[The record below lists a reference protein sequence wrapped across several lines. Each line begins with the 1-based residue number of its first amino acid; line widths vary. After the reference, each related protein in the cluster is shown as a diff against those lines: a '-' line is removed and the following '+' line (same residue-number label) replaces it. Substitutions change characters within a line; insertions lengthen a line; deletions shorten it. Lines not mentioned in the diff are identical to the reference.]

1 MKRFP
6 NEENYNTPSLAVKLL
21 PSSKST
27 LQAIDELPGSGYIY
41 GNNIRDVE
49 KTSVE
54 MINVLLVDDHKLM
67 REGLRQLLSLEQDI
81 IIIDEAVNGLEAI
94 QKIRRLRPDVVL
106 MDIRMPLADG
116 IMVTQ
121 QMIREFP
128 DLAVIMLTM
137 CQQEQLLFQAMKS
150 GARGYLFKD
159 ASSLEVAQ
167 AIRNVS
173 AGRTHIDPALTD
185 VIVSE
190 FRRLSDS
197 QDQSHS
203 INGLTD
209 KEIEI
214 LRYIAAGM
222 SNKEIANELSY
233 SEKTVKNYL
242 STIFQKLEIRDRTQA
257 AIFAYRS
264 GLLPEEF

>member
-1 MKRFP
+1 MKHIP
-6 NEENYNTPSLAVKLL
+6 DEEKNTAPSLAVKIFPL
-21 PSSKST
+21 SKST
-27 LQAIDELPGSGYIY
+27 LQAIDEVPGGDYIY
-41 GNNIRDVE
+41 SNKVREVE
-49 KTSVE
+49 KTSIQT
-54 MINVLLVDDHKLM
+54 INVLLADDHKLM

-81 IIIDEAVNGLEAI
+81 TIVDEAVNGLEAI

-106 MDIRMPLADG
+106 MDIRMPIVDG

-121 QMIREFP
+121 QMVREFP
-128 DLAVIMLTM
+128 GLAVIMLTM

-159 ASSLEVAQ
+159 ASSQEVAQ
-167 AIRNVS
+167 AIRSVF
-173 AGRTHIDPALTD
+173 AGRTYIDPLMTD
-185 VIVSE
+185 VIVTE

-197 QDQSHS
+197 QEGNHP

-222 SNKEIANELSY
+222 SNKEIAHELSY

-242 STIFQKLEIRDRTQA
+242 STIFQKLDIRDRTQA

-264 GLLPEEF
+264 GLIPDET